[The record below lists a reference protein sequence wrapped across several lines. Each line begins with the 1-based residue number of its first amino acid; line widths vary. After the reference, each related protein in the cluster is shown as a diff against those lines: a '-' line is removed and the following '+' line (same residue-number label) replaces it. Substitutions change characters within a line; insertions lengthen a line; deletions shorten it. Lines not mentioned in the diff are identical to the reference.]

1 MIVDSLANLDFYG
14 PLNSRFAKALAYLR
28 GVDLKTLPEGKYEID
43 GDEVYMMISERDL
56 KKKDDAA
63 MEAHDRY
70 IDIQVVVDGHEG
82 FGWKYRS
89 ECTAPRGEMNTVK
102 DIIFYDDEPST
113 YFALKAGEAAIFFP
127 DDAHAP
133 LVGDGHVKKCVIKV
147 KC

>member
-14 PLNSRFAKALAYLR
+14 PLNGRFAKALAYLR
-28 GVDLKTLPEGKYEID
+28 GVDLKALPEGKYEID
-43 GDEVYMMISERDL
+43 AEEVYMMISERDL
-56 KKKDDAA
+56 KKKADAA

-82 FGWKYRS
+82 FGWKYRN
-89 ECTAPRGEMNTVK
+89 ECTSPRGEMNTVK

-113 YFALKAGEAAIFFP
+113 YFELKAGEAAIFFP

-133 LVGDGHVKKCVIKV
+133 LVGEGHVKKCVIKV